1 MSRTYGNS
9 WLKYIGVAVV
19 VVCLAGIVCA
29 QIPTTYSINY
39 YSNPS
44 PTTKDTTIKIANPGY
59 QITAVNGNGFPLNGN
74 LCAMIYVFNND
85 EQVVECCG
93 CMLTPDSRRSISL
106 NGDLLA
112 NPVNGNLVT
121 TDGVIEIVSAQPNAY
136 IWNPYPYLQ
145 WTCDPT
151 GDSTQ
156 VYKFPS
162 IVPTL
167 ELEAWG
173 SHQQVEPGPA
183 YTETEVDFAY
193 ANLNYTAFTNTAR
206 YMCSAIGSGS
216 GKGVCTCG
224 TGD

>member
-19 VVCLAGIVCA
+19 VVCLAGILCA
-29 QIPTTYSINY
+29 QTYSINY

-44 PTTKDTTIKIANPGY
+44 PTTKDSTIKMINPGN
-59 QITAVNGNGFPLNGN
+59 QITAVNGNGFPLNGD

-93 CMLTPDSRRSISL
+93 CLLTPDSRRSISL

-112 NPVNGNLVT
+112 NPINPNLVT
-121 TDGVIEIVSAQPNAY
+121 TDGVIEIVSAQPNSY
-136 IWNPYPYLQ
+136 IYNPFPYWQ
-145 WTCDPT
+145 YTCDPT

-156 VYKFPS
+156 IYKFPS
-162 IVPTL
+162 IVPAPAL
-167 ELEAWG
+167 PAWG
-173 SHQQVEPGPA
+173 THIQVEPGPA
-183 YTETEVDFAY
+183 YTETEEEFTNAT
-193 ANLNYTAFTNTAR
+193 LNFTAFSNSAR
-206 YMCSAIGSGS
+206 YMCSAIGSGN
-216 GKGVCTCG
+216 GHGVCTCG